1 MSIEDADVDALLEM
15 AKLDGDSGPARPLD
29 RTALAREVAGLVERR
44 DAVLRARGKWYAG
57 ATIGGLVIGAS
68 LVATLAL
75 GQAPTPGDVAPG
87 VEAPLAAHPTVPAP
101 LEEISAAP
109 EIATARATELEAVDV
124 AALPSVIASVRTSPA
139 SAPPAPAS
147 LPSRSDV
154 EEVEDLLRTANRL
167 RADKSWAEAAR
178 TYERV
183 IERYESSGQAYPAML
198 AAAALRLERLS
209 DPSGALRLYQRAL
222 RTRPTGSLTEEASF
236 GEARSH
242 RALGQSDAERSALQR
257 FVSSHPSS
265 WRADQARARLRE
277 LGDGSGRESTPV
289 DHTSTSDR

>member
-1 MSIEDADVDALLEM
+1 MSIEDTDVDALLEM
-15 AKLDGDSGPARPLD
+15 AKLDSDSGPAQPLD
-29 RTALAREVAGLVERR
+29 RAALEREVAGLFERR
-44 DAVLRARGKWYAG
+44 DAVLRARRKWYAG
-57 ATIGGLVIGAS
+57 ASVGGLVIGAS
-68 LVATLAL
+68 LVATLGL
-75 GQAPTPGDVAPG
+75 RQAPTGDVAPS
-87 VEAPLAAHPTVPAP
+87 VEAPVAAHPTAPAP
-101 LEEISAAP
+101 REVISSVPESAP
-109 EIATARATELEAVDV
+109 TPPTELEAVNV
-124 AALPSVIASVRTSPA
+124 AALPSVIANVPTNRA

-147 LPSRSDV
+147 LPSRSDI

-167 RADKSWAEAAR
+167 RADKNWAEAAR

-209 DPSGALRLYQRAL
+209 DPAGALHLYQRAL
-222 RTRPTGSLTEEASF
+222 RTRPTGPLAEEARF

-257 FVSSHPSS
+257 FVSSHSSS

-277 LGDGSGRESTPV
+277 LGDDPGREPPPV